1 MENDTLLSAEADDST
16 YPPTRRFFAPD
27 GTPLPDTY
35 EGPIGTE
42 WWSWHKISRE
52 EWEQLPERYR
62 QFRIDLAKRAPVSVP
77 VDGDSSSAELD
88 GDPAN
93 STKPG

>member
-1 MENDTLLSAEADDST
+1 MAEKTYMMENDTFMSAEADDST

-27 GTPLPDTY
+27 GTPLPTDY
-35 EGPIGTE
+35 PGPIGAE

-62 QFRIDLAKRAPVSVP
+62 QFRISLAKRAPVSVP
-77 VDGDSSSAELD
+77 VDYPSEEPD
-88 GDPAN
+88 G
-93 STKPG
+93 SKPG

>member
-16 YPPTRRFFAPD
+16 YPPTRKFFLPD

-35 EGPIGTE
+35 EGPVGAE
-42 WWSWHKISRE
+42 WWSSHKISRE

-62 QFRIDLAKRAPVSVP
+62 QLRIELAKRAPVSVDVERDEQP
-77 VDGDSSSAELD
+77 DS
-88 GDPAN
+88 
-93 STKPG
+93 KPS

>member
-1 MENDTLLSAEADDST
+1 MAKSSMMENDTFMSAEADHST
-16 YPPTRRFFAPD
+16 YPPTRKFFLPD

-35 EGPIGTE
+35 EGPVGAE

-62 QFRIDLAKRAPVSVP
+62 QFRISLAKRAPVSN
-77 VDGDSSSAELD
+77 DGDSP
-88 GDPAN
+88 GGP
-93 STKPG
+93 TKP